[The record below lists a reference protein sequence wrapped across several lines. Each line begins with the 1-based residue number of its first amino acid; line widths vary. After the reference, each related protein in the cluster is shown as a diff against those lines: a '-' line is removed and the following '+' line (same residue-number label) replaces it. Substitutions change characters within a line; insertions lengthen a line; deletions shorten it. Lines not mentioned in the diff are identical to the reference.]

1 MRVLRFRRKLKLIC
15 YRFIFY
21 PFFLLFLVVL
31 IVLLGLLLTTSYYEN
46 WFNLYLFDY
55 GTDETFTSE
64 NILDTLPPFLHP
76 LYTFYLDKF
85 PTKIDLEQ
93 KGEISVHIV
102 PFSHTDP
109 GWRFDTEDYFKI
121 SVRGIL
127 NTVVDALTDEKG

>member
-64 NILDTLPPFLHP
+64 NILDTLPPF
-76 LYTFYLDKF
+76 FF
-85 PTKIDLEQ
+85 IQ
-93 KGEISVHIV
+93 
-102 PFSHTDP
+102 F
-109 GWRFDTEDYFKI
+109 
-121 SVRGIL
+121 IL
-127 NTVVDALTDEKG
+127 NLFFNISLRTSQRR